1 MSIKTQ
7 ANLSFD
13 QLVQNQQVSN
23 WDKTDE
29 NFTPELDQPV
39 HIHTLGRFS
48 IQLNGKALSL
58 AQGRKQRP
66 FEMLKALLAF
76 GGREVHAELLCQA
89 LWPDADGDVAQ
100 NSFDVTLYRLRR
112 AFGIKDLFII
122 QDRRLTLNN
131 QYAWVDAWE
140 FERLVN
146 CGERLLNQ
154 NCDPQISD
162 RLAANTSRL
171 LHLYQGPFLEREAMN
186 GWTLGLRE
194 RLRSKLLRYIL
205 DAGRV
210 WETRNDWDIAIRL
223 YRKGL
228 EIDPRIETFY
238 QRMMICYKENGR
250 TAEALATYLHC
261 SDILENHLHIS
272 PCPETRALYEAL
284 RN

>member
-1 MSIKTQ
+1 MSIKAQ
-7 ANLSFD
+7 ANPRLDRLSQD
-13 QLVQNQQVSN
+13 QQVRN
-23 WDKTDE
+23 WGQLHE
-29 NFTPELDQPV
+29 NPAADVPV
-39 HIHTLGRFS
+39 RIHTLGRFG
-48 IQLNGKALSL
+48 IQLNDSAISL

-76 GGREVHAELLCQA
+76 GGREVHAELLSQA
-89 LWPDADGDVAQ
+89 LWPDADGDEAQ

-112 AFGIKDLFII
+112 IFGVKDLFIV

-131 QYAWVDAWE
+131 EHAWVDAWE
-140 FERLVN
+140 FEKLVN
-146 CGERLLNQ
+146 HGERLLNHSYAA
-154 NCDPQISD
+154 DIAD
-162 RLAANTSRL
+162 ELAANSERL

-205 DAGRV
+205 DTGHV
-210 WETRNDWDIAIRL
+210 WENRDDWDIAIRL

-228 EIDPRIETFY
+228 EIDPCIETFY
-238 QRMMICYKENGR
+238 QRMMICYKASAR
-250 TAEALATYLHC
+250 IAEALATYHHC
-261 SDILENHLHIS
+261 SDILQNHLKIS

>member
-1 MSIKTQ
+1 MSIETQ
-7 ANLSFD
+7 AKPCPD
-13 QLVQNQQVSN
+13 QLSQ
-23 WDKTDE
+23 
-29 NFTPELDQPV
+29 DQPV
-39 HIHTLGRFS
+39 RNWHEFHENPAADAPVCIHTLGRFS
-48 IQLNGKALSL
+48 IQLNGSAISL

-76 GGREVHAELLCQA
+76 GGREVHAELLSQA

-112 AFGIKDLFII
+112 VFGVKDLFIV

-131 QYAWVDAWE
+131 EHAWVDAWE

-146 CGERLLNQ
+146 QGERLLNHSYAP
-154 NCDPQISD
+154 DIAD
-162 RLAANTSRL
+162 DLAANSDRL
-171 LHLYQGPFLEREAMN
+171 LHLYQGSFLGREAMN

-205 DAGRV
+205 DTGHV
-210 WETRNDWDIAIRL
+210 WEKRDNWDTAIRL

-228 EIDPRIETFY
+228 EIDPRIEAFY
-238 QRMMICYKENGR
+238 QRMMICYKASGR
-250 TAEALATYLHC
+250 IAEALATYYHC
-261 SDILENHLHIS
+261 SDILQNHLQVS
-272 PCPETRALYEAL
+272 PCPETFALYEAL